1 MQISI
6 LYCEGC
12 PNWYSA
18 LEDVKEV
25 IAEYYVDAV
34 IEAVQ
39 VTSQDQA
46 EELEFLGSPTV
57 RVDGMDV
64 EPDLIESGFSLD
76 YRTYWLEDDPLSR
89 PPKEWIAAA
98 IEVALE

>member
-6 LYCEGC
+6 LFCEGC
-12 PNWYSA
+12 PNWSLA

-25 IAEYYVDAV
+25 VAEYYVDAD
-34 IEAVQ
+34 IQAVE

-46 EELEFLGSPTV
+46 AELEFLGSPTV

-64 EPDLIESGFSLD
+64 EPDVIESGFNLD
-76 YRTYWLEDDPLSR
+76 YRTYWLEEELLNR